1 MNRELVANMLSDGYA
16 RKVVSL
22 ARARSVLLRTY
33 AAEELTT
40 EMESA
45 FLVALVLYAVGTFL
59 APHADTRLDE
69 VDPCVVASLIDPFAV
84 GTYDWAQYTVD
95 VLKESANEVM
105 RQARARQGESIL
117 YVSVCIA
124 FLNVSV
130 SFTNPITLLL
140 FIVLSQYQ
148 LYIASESSRCQRF

>member
-1 MNRELVANMLSDGYA
+1 MLSDEYA

-33 AAEELTT
+33 EAEELTT
-40 EMESA
+40 EMETA
-45 FLVALVLYAVGTFL
+45 FLVGCCPCAVCGGQLFVSS
-59 APHADTRLDE
+59 R
-69 VDPCVVASLIDPFAV
+69 CVVASLIDPFAV

-95 VLKESANEVM
+95 VLMESANEVM

-117 YVSVCIA
+117 YVSGCTS

-130 SFTNPITLLL
+130 L
-140 FIVLSQYQ
+140 FYQSHFFVVVPCVISVAIVHSK
-148 LYIASESSRCQRF
+148 RV